1 MSAGRHNDC
10 ANSEIGY
17 FLTLPEMKL
26 WVDKG
31 SEFYNKLIGKYLE
44 NTNINKYNTE
54 NEGENLVLQ
63 RDSLEF

>member
-1 MSAGRHNDC
+1 M
-10 ANSEIGY
+10 
-17 FLTLPEMKL
+17 

-31 SEFYNKLIGKYLE
+31 SEFYNKLIEKYLE
-44 NTNINKYNTE
+44 NTSINKYNTE

>member
-1 MSAGRHNDC
+1 M
-10 ANSEIGY
+10 
-17 FLTLPEMKL
+17 